1 MRLLL
6 KKGSGRAT
14 SYGFREAVGSSKKYN
29 TPLIPKSINCNTRY
43 YIVNVND
50 SLRRGSNVYL
60 PVSPASK
67 CRLRYARWGN
77 LRKSVLKRKASLCRL
92 QIKSTP

>member
-29 TPLIPKSINCNTRY
+29 TPLIPKSMNCNTRY

-60 PVSPASK
+60 PVSPASM

-77 LRKSVLKRKASLCRL
+77 LRKSVLERKASLCRL